1 LEFQFD
7 GPIALRKG
15 DVVKITSAYPDADFG
30 PREISRLI
38 NETAQASYKTQ
49 KEGRMSLDMPSELAV
64 SITGKV
70 VSSNINGMVT
80 QFTLEEVK

>member
-1 LEFQFD
+1 MEFQFD

-15 DVVKITSAYPDADFG
+15 DVIKITSAYPDSDYG

-49 KEGRMSLDMPSELAV
+49 KEGRMSLDMPRELAN

-70 VSSNINGMVT
+70 VSSDTNGMVT
-80 QFTLEEVK
+80 QFTLEEVE